1 MNFEKKL
8 SEAYLDFKVA
18 MDKKAARARTEK
30 EPKPRELPIVEN
42 EFEDLLF

>member
-18 MDKKAARARTEK
+18 MDKKAARTRTEK
-30 EPKPRELPIVEN
+30 EPKPRELAIVEN
-42 EFEDLLF
+42 EFEDILF